1 MLAEGEEKGT
11 FNTTK
16 KSDGVS
22 GEDYN
27 IGRHNLP
34 NREGCLECIV
44 QHSQFFLEMC
54 RNVATCFLYNIV
66 AFNTIISS
74 LFSFSCDYYCRR
86 SWADCRSYFL
96 NIPTASLIA
105 LPFFLYAYKSSSK
118 SINVNYVCVSIYSY
132 ILISCDNFHQTSS
145 HASTAV
151 YRHWTLK
158 LVSQQHFIFISEL
171 PIL

>member
-74 LFSFSCDYYCRR
+74 LFSFSCDCYCRR
-86 SWADCRSYFL
+86 FWADCRSYFL
-96 NIPTASLIA
+96 KIPTASLKA
-105 LPFFLYAYKSSSK
+105 LPFFCML
-118 SINVNYVCVSIYSY
+118 ININLFEVNKRKQRLCIHLFIYLY
-132 ILISCDNFHQTSS
+132 IL
-145 HASTAV
+145 
-151 YRHWTLK
+151 R
-158 LVSQQHFIFISEL
+158 
-171 PIL
+171 